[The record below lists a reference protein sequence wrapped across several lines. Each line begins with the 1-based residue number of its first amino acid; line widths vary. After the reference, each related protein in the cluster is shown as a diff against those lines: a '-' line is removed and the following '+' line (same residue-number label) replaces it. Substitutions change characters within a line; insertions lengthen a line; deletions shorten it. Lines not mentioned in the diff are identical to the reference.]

1 MIMEISGLMSKMK
14 GKLTLLSAVL
24 MLNSP
29 AGYSCSAYKVT
40 VGDKTMYGMNYD
52 SWFSQPRI
60 WFETNGYGAVFT
72 GANYQGGND
81 LTPQSGMNEHGLS
94 FGTLATPTPDKA
106 KSFDNKKPIQ
116 SRSKYLKD
124 ILHACKNVEEVK
136 TFIEEYDHS
145 TLSNDVFFYT
155 DKSGKYLI
163 VEPYELIL
171 GNDDRYVL
179 ANFCPSTITDFS
191 SIQQERYVDG
201 AAFLKSKI
209 DTSLAFCTALS
220 DTMHVCRKK
229 IGDGTLLTSIWDP
242 GNGVVHLYFYHDY
255 KHMVQFNLK
264 EELSKGN
271 HSYEIASLFPVND
284 EYQKFID
291 YQTPLNNSKIDLF
304 LRICLLLFIFSFFYF
319 LISCFKNRTAAFVN
333 YKLLLVTLSLCLAYY
348 MFALA
353 TEMGIFYF
361 PSPYKSHKF
370 GLVDVASYLPY
381 LLALLMVPI
390 LIINLKIF
398 KLSTWKTFSRFL
410 FTANSIAYLVLI
422 ALFSYWG
429 FYSVLS
435 PQ

>member
-1 MIMEISGLMSKMK
+1 MSNMK
-14 GKLTLLSAVL
+14 NKLTLLTAAL
-24 MLNSP
+24 MLSFLT
-29 AGYSCSAYKVT
+29 GYSCSTYKVT

-52 SWFSQPRI
+52 TWFSQPRI

-81 LTPQSGMNEHGLS
+81 LTPQSGMNEYGLS
-94 FGTLATPTPDKA
+94 FGTLATPTPDKV

-124 ILHACKNVEEVK
+124 ILHSCKSVEEVK
-136 TFIEEYDHS
+136 AFIEEYDHS
-145 TLSNDVFFYT
+145 TLSNDVFIYT

-163 VEPYELIL
+163 VEPYELIP
-171 GNDDRYVL
+171 GNDSKYVL

-191 SIQQERYVDG
+191 SIKQQRYVNG

-229 IGDGTLLTSIWDP
+229 IGDGTLLTSIWDLS
-242 GNGVVHLYFYHDY
+242 NGIVHLYFYHDY

-271 HSYEIASLFPVND
+271 HSYEIASLFPANI
-284 EYQKFID
+284 EYQKFIAF
-291 YQTPLNNSKIDLF
+291 QTPLNNNIIDWF
-304 LRICLLLFIFSFFYF
+304 LRICLALFVFSFFYF
-319 LISCFKNRTAAFVN
+319 LISYFRSKGTEFVN
-333 YKLLLVTLSLCLAYY
+333 YKLLLATLSLCLAYY

-361 PSPYKSHKF
+361 PSPYKNYKF
-370 GLVDVASYLPY
+370 GLIDVASYLPF
-381 LLALLMVPI
+381 LLALLIVP
-390 LIINLKIF
+390 LLLMNRKIF
-398 KLSTWKTFSRFL
+398 KLNAWKTFSRFL
-410 FTANSIAYLVLI
+410 FTANSIAYLILI
-422 ALFSYWG
+422 TLFSYWG
-429 FYSVLS
+429 FYNIIN
-435 PQ
+435 QQ